1 MITLPILRETMSLM
15 PRVRHSPYT
24 YDVCLEGAMPDEQML
39 INLVGEPV
47 EDLKKP
53 HRTPPRP
60 PTGPRCHK
68 CGGVDTLVE
77 QVWQGGAMVR

>member
-1 MITLPILRETMSLM
+1 
-15 PRVRHSPYT
+15 
-24 YDVCLEGAMPDEQML
+24 MPDEQML
-39 INLVGEPV
+39 INLVGEPM

-77 QVWQGGAMVR
+77 RQGGAMVR